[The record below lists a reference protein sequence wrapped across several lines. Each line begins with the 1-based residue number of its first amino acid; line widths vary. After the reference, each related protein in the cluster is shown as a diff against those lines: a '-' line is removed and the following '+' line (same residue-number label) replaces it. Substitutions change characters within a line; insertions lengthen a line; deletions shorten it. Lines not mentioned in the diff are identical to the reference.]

1 MKKLLL
7 IAGIALF
14 GSISGQVKMG
24 INSGLAANFASVK
37 NGSTTVSNNEMGYYA
52 GIFMEIGIPGPL
64 KIQSSVNYVDI
75 KNTDYIQVPVMLKY
89 YFVPKFNFQVGPQ
102 FAFLINNVPS
112 TFNKTNFGI
121 AAGLGIDIAAG
132 LFAEGRYAY
141 QLNDAFKNPPANQV
155 THFNIMNIGLGYR
168 F

>member
-52 GIFMEIGIPGPL
+52 GIFMEIGI
-64 KIQSSVNYVDI
+64 
-75 KNTDYIQVPVMLKY
+75 
-89 YFVPKFNFQVGPQ
+89 
-102 FAFLINNVPS
+102 
-112 TFNKTNFGI
+112 
-121 AAGLGIDIAAG
+121 
-132 LFAEGRYAY
+132 E
-141 QLNDAFKNPPANQV
+141 
-155 THFNIMNIGLGYR
+155 
-168 F
+168 